1 MEMKMKKYI
10 LPFLLLLFTFTASA
24 QTPNNEV
31 QNEKC
36 CEIIVQT
43 IVGTT
48 DTTEKSDLPQSL
60 ADIGNKLKSSF
71 AFLSYRLSKTQV
83 FRSAEGFEQKDSFN
97 ESVTGTTSEEVALRG
112 LKQTQ
117 TNFHF
122 DYFKFSLLLKTLKSI
137 NETAFTV
144 KRFSIESNT
153 PTLLG
158 SVSLPKT
165 DKTFEEAAFIVL
177 TVKPTD

>member
-1 MEMKMKKYI
+1 MEMRMRKII
-10 LPFLLLLFTFTASA
+10 LPFLLLLFAVTTSA

-43 IVGTT
+43 ITGTT
-48 DTTEKSDLPQSL
+48 DTTAKSDLPKNL
-60 ADIGNKLKSSF
+60 VDIGNKLKSIF
-71 AFLSYRLSKTQV
+71 AFSSYRLSKTQI
-83 FRSAEGFEQKDSFN
+83 FRSSEGFEQKDSFN
-97 ESVTGTTSEEVALRG
+97 ESSTSEEVALRG

-117 TNFHF
+117 SNFHL
-122 DYFKFSLLLKTLKSI
+122 DYFRFSLLLRTLKSI

-144 KRFSIESNT
+144 KRFSIASNT

-158 SVSLPKT
+158 SVSLPKA
-165 DKTFEEAAFIVL
+165 DKSFDEAAFIVL

>member
-1 MEMKMKKYI
+1 MRKII
-10 LPFLLLLFTFTASA
+10 LPFLLLLFAVTTSA
-24 QTPNNEV
+24 QTPNSEV

-43 IVGTT
+43 ITGTT
-48 DTTEKSDLPQSL
+48 DTTEKSNLPPNL
-60 ADIGNKLKSSF
+60 AGIGNKLKADFSF
-71 AFLSYRLSKTQV
+71 SSYRLSKMQV
-83 FRSAEGFEQKDSFN
+83 FRSSEGFEQKDSFN
-97 ESVTGTTSEEVALRG
+97 ESVTGTTSEEIALRG

-117 TNFHF
+117 SGFHF
-122 DYFKFSLLLKTLKSI
+122 DYFKFGLLSKTLKSI

-144 KRFSIESNT
+144 KRFSIASNT

-165 DKTFEEAAFIVL
+165 DKSFNEAAFIVL

>member
-1 MEMKMKKYI
+1 MEMKMKKFI
-10 LPFLLLLFTFTASA
+10 LPFLLSLFTFAASA
-24 QTPNNEV
+24 QTQTVEI

-43 IVGTT
+43 ITGTT
-48 DTTEKSDLPQSL
+48 DTTEKIDLPKNL

-71 AFLSYRLSKTQV
+71 AFSSYRLSKTQV

-97 ESVTGTTSEEVALRG
+97 ESAIGTTSEEVALKG
-112 LKQTQ
+112 LKQMQ
-117 TNFHF
+117 SNFHF
-122 DYFKFSLLLKTLKSI
+122 DYFRFSLLLKTLKSI

-165 DKTFEEAAFIVL
+165 DKTFDEAAFIVL